1 MERFIL
7 NETSYFGKGSRK
19 VLISE
24 IKKRHFENVLVVTDE
39 ELFKSYAEIDNR
51 FTENTAIGVIFTNAK
66 FDKIKL
72 SKIAEMAQNGY
83 ARAIRPV
90 HTSEDGDTIYAASIG
105 DIKAD
110 IDVVGTLAS
119 RVMSEAIINAVN
131 KAETDYGY
139 PSAKDLNNYDIYN
152 G

>member
-1 MERFIL
+1 
-7 NETSYFGKGSRK
+7 
-19 VLISE
+19 
-24 IKKRHFENVLVVTDE
+24 
-39 ELFKSYAEIDNR
+39 
-51 FTENTAIGVIFTNAK
+51 
-66 FDKIKL
+66 
-72 SKIAEMAQNGY
+72 MAQNGY

-90 HTSEDGDTIYAASIG
+90 HTSADGDTIYAASIG
-105 DIKAD
+105 NIKAD

>member
-1 MERFIL
+1 
-7 NETSYFGKGSRK
+7 
-19 VLISE
+19 
-24 IKKRHFENVLVVTDE
+24 
-39 ELFKSYAEIDNR
+39 
-51 FTENTAIGVIFTNAK
+51 
-66 FDKIKL
+66 
-72 SKIAEMAQNGY
+72 MAQNGY

>member
-1 MERFIL
+1 MNSLGDIFDWKTGQKIAGLL
-7 NETSYFGKGSRK
+7 NEDKLGFRS
-19 VLISE
+19 
-24 IKKRHFENVLVVTDE
+24 TDE

-51 FTENTAIGVIFTNAK
+51 FNENTAIGVIFTNAK
-66 FDKIKL
+66 FDKVKL

-90 HTSEDGDTIYAASIG
+90 HTSADGDTIYAASIG